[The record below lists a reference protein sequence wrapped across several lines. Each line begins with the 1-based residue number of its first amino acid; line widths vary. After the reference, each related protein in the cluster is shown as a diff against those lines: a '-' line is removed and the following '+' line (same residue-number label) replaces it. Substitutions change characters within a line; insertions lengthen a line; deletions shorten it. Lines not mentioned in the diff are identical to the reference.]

1 MFKRSLI
8 EALKNLTRSP
18 WLSLT
23 AISVLTV
30 SLASVA
36 LVATISTTVGFAV
49 RNLDNL
55 ISVSAFLAE
64 NYPEENVGQLVE
76 KIKTIPEVKEVK
88 YFNREEAKKNLE
100 EGGTG
105 INLDFLKTQ
114 TGENVNL
121 TWRYILITPK
131 QSENYGTVIN
141 TLKGPGF
148 EDTWDK
154 NDIPGDQ
161 NFVDNLVRFNRW
173 VRIIGVL
180 LILIFA
186 AISILVM
193 ANILRI
199 TIYSHR
205 DEIEIMRLVGATNS
219 YIRMPFIVEGVYY
232 NLVAAVIVTAF
243 FIPLF
248 NLNLPNIARWIGG
261 DVSGISGSLLFQMYS
276 IFGLTLFFGM
286 AVGVLTSYMATQR
299 YLKL

>member
-1 MFKRSLI
+1 MLKRSLI

-36 LVATISTTVGFAV
+36 LVATISTTIGYAV
-49 RNLDNL
+49 RNLDSL
-55 ISVSAFLAE
+55 ISIPAFLTE
-64 NYPEENVGQLVE
+64 SYPEENIDQLTA
-76 KIKTIPEVKEVK
+76 KIRAIPEVKEVK
-88 YFNREEAKKNLE
+88 YFDREAARAELS
-100 EGGTG
+100 EGGAG
-105 INLDFLKTQ
+105 LNLDFLKNQ
-114 TGENVNL
+114 SNKDENL

-141 TLKGPGF
+141 ILKSSSF
-148 EDTWDK
+148 ENTWDEV
-154 NDIPGDQ
+154 PGDQ
-161 NFVDNLVRFNRW
+161 DFVNNLVRFNRW
-173 VRIIGVL
+173 VRIVGIV

-232 NLVAAVIVTAF
+232 NLIAATIVTTF

-261 DVSGISGSLLFQMYS
+261 EVSGVSGSLTFQMYL

-286 AVGVLTSYMATQR
+286 AVGILTSYMATQK

>member
-1 MFKRSLI
+1 MLKRSLI
-8 EALKNLTRSP
+8 EALKNLTRSI

-36 LVATISTTVGFAV
+36 LVATISTTIGFAV

-55 ISVSAFLAE
+55 ISVPAFLVE
-64 NYPEENVGQLVE
+64 SYPEENVAPLLD
-76 KIKTIPEVKEVK
+76 KIRAIPEVKQVK
-88 YFNREEAKKNLE
+88 YFNKEDAQQELSQ
-100 EGGTG
+100 GTAG
-105 INLDFLKTQ
+105 LNLDFLKTQ
-114 TGENVNL
+114 GSGNSL
-121 TWRYILITPK
+121 AWRYVLITPK
-131 QSENYGTVIN
+131 QSENYGALIN
-141 TLKGPGF
+141 ILKSQSF
-148 EDTWDK
+148 EGTWEEV
-154 NDIPGDQ
+154 PGDQ
-161 NFVDNLVRFNRW
+161 SFVDNLVKFNRW
-173 VRIIGVL
+173 VRIIGVV
-180 LILIFA
+180 LILVFA

-232 NLVAAVIVTAF
+232 NLIAAAIVTAF
-243 FIPLF
+243 FVPLF
-248 NLNLPNIARWIGG
+248 NLNLPNIAKWIGG
-261 DVSGISGSLLFQMYS
+261 DLTGVSGSLLFQMYL

-286 AVGVLTSYMATQR
+286 TVGVITSYMATQK

>member
-1 MFKRSLI
+1 MLKRSLI

-23 AISVLTV
+23 AVSVLTV

-55 ISVSAFLAE
+55 ISVPAFLVE
-64 NYPEENVGQLVE
+64 SYPEENVSQLVD
-76 KIKTIPEVKEVK
+76 KIKAIPEVKQVK
-88 YFNREEAKKNLE
+88 YYNKEDAKKELDQ
-100 EGGTG
+100 GGTG
-105 INLDFLKTQ
+105 LNLDFLKNQ
-114 TGENVNL
+114 TGDGENL
-121 TWRYILITPK
+121 AWRYILITPK

-141 TLKGPGF
+141 ILKGSNFDG
-148 EDTWDK
+148 TWEEV
-154 NDIPGDQ
+154 PGDQ
-161 NFVDNLVRFNRW
+161 DFVDNLVKFNRW
-173 VRIIGVL
+173 VRIIGVV

-232 NLVAAVIVTAF
+232 NLIAAIIVTAF

-248 NLNLPNIARWIGG
+248 NFNLPNIAKWIGG
-261 DVSGISGSLLFQMYS
+261 DLAGVTGSLLFQMYS

>member
-1 MFKRSLI
+1 MLKRSLI
-8 EALKNLTRSP
+8 EALKNLTRSI

-36 LVATISTTVGFAV
+36 LVATISTTIGFAV

-55 ISVSAFLAE
+55 ISVPAFLVE
-64 NYPEENVGQLVE
+64 SYPEENVAPLLD
-76 KIKTIPEVKEVK
+76 KIRSIPEVKQVK
-88 YFNREEAKKNLE
+88 YFNKEDAQQELSQ
-100 EGGTG
+100 GTAG
-105 INLDFLKTQ
+105 LNLDFLKTQ
-114 TGENVNL
+114 GSGNSL
-121 TWRYILITPK
+121 AWRYVLITPK
-131 QSENYGTVIN
+131 QSENYGALIN
-141 TLKGPGF
+141 ILKSQSF
-148 EDTWDK
+148 EGTWEEV
-154 NDIPGDQ
+154 PGDQ
-161 NFVDNLVRFNRW
+161 SFVDNLVKFNRW
-173 VRIIGVL
+173 VRIIGVV
-180 LILIFA
+180 LILVFA

-232 NLVAAVIVTAF
+232 NLIAAAIVTAF
-243 FIPLF
+243 FVPLF
-248 NLNLPNIARWIGG
+248 NLNLPNIAKWIGG
-261 DVSGISGSLLFQMYS
+261 DLTGVSGSLLFQMYL

-286 AVGVLTSYMATQR
+286 TVGVITSYMATQK